1 MVVQVPLIL
10 GFREMT
16 AGKVTG
22 PAGSS
27 GVLGSQAFRLD
38 FKCALG
44 NSLNLC
50 DICFVPH
57 MFKSVSPEST
67 AELLCVCVC
76 VCECAHTHSQSC
88 PTVCDLMDYSHG
100 DYSQPPL
107 FMRFSRQ
114 EYWSGLSCPSSGN
127 LPSPGIEPISPALAV
142 GFFTTCHLGSPT
154 PEPRSA

>member
-10 GFREMT
+10 GLREMT

-88 PTVCDLMDYSHG
+88 PTVCDPMDCSHG